1 MPYVILA
8 SGIYLSAIAFCLST
22 ENLKSAILLRGIPGI
37 IGVGLMIN
45 GSKALG
51 LI

>member
-8 SGIYLSAIAFCLST
+8 SGIYLSAIALCLST
-22 ENLKSAILLRGIPGI
+22 ENLKSALLRGVPGI